1 MGNKKKWQFCHGYVI
16 LQIEGVYPERLV
28 SLLEAQTVPL
38 WDVHRPRPGAL
49 VCTLPARDFP
59 RLRSL
64 NRRCRCRVH
73 ILKKGGW
80 RFRLRRL
87 WHRRVLVL
95 GMAVLLL
102 VTHWASRR
110 VWFVEVQGCERMDE
124 AVLLEAL
131 REQGICQGR
140 NLKKLP
146 LSDLA
151 DFVAARYEELAF
163 VELHVDG
170 VFLRIRAREA
180 LAEGERLDQNVPCD
194 LVSTREGVI
203 TKVSAYGG
211 RAQGKVGD
219 KVKKGQLLIAGR
231 VTARDGSMT
240 YTTHAYGEVLAAVLY
255 KAQVEAPKTQVEWA
269 ETGEESP
276 CAALYLGKWKLLERA
291 CPFEDGTLAEE
302 TRELSLSPW
311 PIRVCRG
318 TWREKVKAERTL
330 TEAERKEAALFEA
343 ERMALLQVPRTAKVI
358 MIDRY
363 TVEKGGKLYGVCTVT
378 TEENIGYTKEI
389 T

>member
-1 MGNKKKWQFCHGYVI
+1 
-16 LQIEGVYPERLV
+16 
-28 SLLEAQTVPL
+28 
-38 WDVHRPRPGAL
+38 
-49 VCTLPARDFP
+49 
-59 RLRSL
+59 
-64 NRRCRCRVH
+64 
-73 ILKKGGW
+73 
-80 RFRLRRL
+80 
-87 WHRRVLVL
+87 
-95 GMAVLLL
+95 MAVLLL

-140 NLKKLP
+140 DLCKLP

-211 RAQGKVGD
+211 RAQVKVGD

>member
-211 RAQGKVGD
+211 RAQVKVGD
-219 KVKKGQLLIAGR
+219 RVKKGQLLIAGR

-343 ERMALLQVPRTAKVI
+343 ERMALLQVPRTAIVI

>member
-102 VTHWASRR
+102 LTHWASRR

-131 REQGICQGR
+131 HEQGICQGR
-140 NLKKLP
+140 DLCKLP

-211 RAQGKVGD
+211 RAQVKVGD
-219 KVKKGQLLIAGR
+219 KV
-231 VTARDGSMT
+231 
-240 YTTHAYGEVLAAVLY
+240 
-255 KAQVEAPKTQVEWA
+255 
-269 ETGEESP
+269 
-276 CAALYLGKWKLLERA
+276 
-291 CPFEDGTLAEE
+291 
-302 TRELSLSPW
+302 
-311 PIRVCRG
+311 
-318 TWREKVKAERTL
+318 
-330 TEAERKEAALFEA
+330 
-343 ERMALLQVPRTAKVI
+343 
-358 MIDRY
+358 
-363 TVEKGGKLYGVCTVT
+363 
-378 TEENIGYTKEI
+378 
-389 T
+389 

>member
-140 NLKKLP
+140 DLCKLP

-170 VFLRIRAREA
+170 IFLRIRAREA

-211 RAQGKVGD
+211 RAQVKVGD

-291 CPFEDGTLAEE
+291 CPFEEGELAEE
-302 TRELSLSPW
+302 VQELSLSPW

>member
-28 SLLEAQTVPL
+28 SLLEAQAVPL
-38 WDVHRPRPGAL
+38 WDIHRPRPGAL

-194 LVSTREGVI
+194 LVSTREGVV

-211 RAQGKVGD
+211 RAQVKAGD

-302 TRELSLSPW
+302 TRKLSLSPW